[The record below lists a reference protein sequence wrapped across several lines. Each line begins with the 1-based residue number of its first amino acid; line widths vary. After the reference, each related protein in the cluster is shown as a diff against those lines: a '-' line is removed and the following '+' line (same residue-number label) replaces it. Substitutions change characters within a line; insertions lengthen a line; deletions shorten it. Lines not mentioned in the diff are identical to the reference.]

1 MAHVANPLL
10 LQEWRL
16 GRRGRVACPG
26 CSREKKELEIGMA
39 NSKSTDCF
47 SLAARSSRVDL
58 GQGRVGRNMTYFFTP
73 ASASGQWRTRRG
85 GRAPGGQQRAAET
98 PRPQAACARRR
109 RKETKAAARRT
120 QSQRPV
126 RAPGPRP
133 YPRAAPRPRPGRAL
147 HLPPAPVPVAE
158 GGCRRSRVPSGH
170 RPAGPR
176 SPQPLRP

>member
-47 SLAARSSRVDL
+47 SLAALSSRVDL

-73 ASASGQWRTRRG
+73 ASASGERAVEDEARG
-85 GRAPGGQQRAAET
+85 PG
-98 PRPQAACARRR
+98 
-109 RKETKAAARRT
+109 
-120 QSQRPV
+120 S
-126 RAPGPRP
+126 
-133 YPRAAPRPRPGRAL
+133 
-147 HLPPAPVPVAE
+147 
-158 GGCRRSRVPSGH
+158 
-170 RPAGPR
+170 
-176 SPQPLRP
+176 